1 MLKNLNI
8 WFLSSLLVS
17 LGVLI
22 PIVTVFFSFFEETSN
37 YYQILK
43 DTFLFEY
50 IFNSFI
56 LLICVLALTFIIG
69 TTCAYLVSFY
79 KFPFSNFF
87 KWSLILGFAV
97 PPYIYAYSLTA
108 FFENYGTAFTILIN
122 LFGEGEYNKYI
133 PKFDGLLGA
142 VLSLSFSLFAYVYI
156 LSRASFLYQ
165 SQNLI
170 DLGRSLGFSKF
181 KSLYSL
187 ILPAARP
194 AIVAGLSLVAM
205 ETLAEFGAVDFFSI
219 NTLTT
224 GIYNSWITFDDLAF
238 SNRLSFFLLIFIFAC
253 FIIEN
258 FSRRNAKYH
267 FNSRGGFKHKEK
279 ITLTGKKS
287 FFAFLFCFIIENYSR
302 KKAKYHFN
310 SRGGFKQK
318 EKIKLSGKK
327 SFFAFLFCFIIFFL
341 SFLFPL
347 SQMLYWTIKFPEN
360 LFDIDIISLTLNT
373 IYLVILSSIVLIL
386 FSLLSN
392 YGNRVSRNKIL
403 NFLSTIS
410 ISGYAIPGVILAV
423 AFITFIA
430 WFDDNVVKSL
440 GFLSIKKIF
449 IGSILGL
456 VLVYFVRFYS
466 LAFNGIK
473 SGYEKINISVDES
486 SYLLG
491 YSKKKTFLN
500 IHIPFLRNSLLF
512 VAILISL
519 EIIRELPITLILRP
533 FNFETFA
540 TTAYISASE
549 DLLEAAAVP
558 SLFLILIATLFIMFT
573 SKYILRENER

>member
-1 MLKNLNI
+1 MRINFWYI
-8 WFLSSLLVS
+8 SSFFISIFVI
-17 LGVLI
+17 I
-22 PIVTVFFSFFEETSN
+22 PILTVFSSFFETTSN

-43 DTFLFEY
+43 DTFLLEY
-50 IFNSFI
+50 IFNSI
-56 LLICVLALTFIIG
+56 VLLLCVLILTFLIG
-69 TTCAYLVSFY
+69 TGSAYLVSFY
-79 KFPFSNFF
+79 EFPFSNFF
-87 KWSLILGFAV
+87 KWALILSFAV

-108 FFENYGTAFTILIN
+108 FFENYGTAYSILKN
-122 LFGEGEYNKYI
+122 LFGDGNYNRHI
-133 PKFDGLLGA
+133 PKFDGMIG
-142 VLSLSFSLFAYVYI
+142 VILSLSFSLFAYVYI
-156 LSRASFLYQ
+156 LTRASFLYQ
-165 SQNLI
+165 SQNFI
-170 DLGRSLGFSKF
+170 DLGKNLGFTKF
-181 KSLYSL
+181 KMLYSI

-238 SNRLSFFLLIFIFAC
+238 ANQLSSFLLLFIFAL
-253 FIIEN
+253 FILEN
-258 FSRRNAKYH
+258 LSRNKAKYH
-267 FNSRGGFKHKEK
+267 FNTRGGFRQKQKLK
-279 ITLTGKKS
+279 LNGKKS
-287 FFAFLFCFIIENYSR
+287 LFAFLFCF
-302 KKAKYHFN
+302 
-310 SRGGFKQK
+310 
-318 EKIKLSGKK
+318 LV
-327 SFFAFLFCFIIFFL
+327 FFL

-360 LFDIDIISLTLNT
+360 LFDLQIIDLLSNT
-373 IYLVILSSIVLIL
+373 IYLVVLSSIALIIFAL
-386 FSLLSN
+386 ISN
-392 YGNRVSRNKIL
+392 YGNRVTKNKTL
-403 NFLSTIS
+403 NILSTLS
-410 ISGYAIPGVILAV
+410 ISGYAIPGIILAV

-430 WFDDNVVKSL
+430 WLDESIVKDL
-440 GFLSIKKIF
+440 LPFSIKKIF

-491 YSKKKTFLN
+491 YSKRKTFMN

-512 VAILISL
+512 IFILISL
-519 EIIRELPITLILRP
+519 EIVRELPITLILRP

-558 SLFLILIATLFIMFT
+558 SLFLILIATSFIIVT
-573 SKYILRENER
+573 SKYILRDNNE

>member
-1 MLKNLNI
+1 MRINFWYI
-8 WFLSSLLVS
+8 SSLFISIFVI
-17 LGVLI
+17 I
-22 PIVTVFFSFFEETSN
+22 PILTVFLSFFETTSN
-37 YYQILK
+37 YYEILK

-50 IFNSFI
+50 ISNSII
-56 LLICVLALTFIIG
+56 LLISVLLLTFLIG
-69 TTCAYLVSFY
+69 TGTAYLVSFY
-79 KFPFSNFF
+79 EFPLSNFF
-87 KWSLILGFAV
+87 KWALILSFAV

-108 FFENYGTAFTILIN
+108 FFENYGTAYSILKN
-122 LFGEGEYNKYI
+122 LFGDKNYNLYI
-133 PKFDGLLGA
+133 PKFDGMIG
-142 VLSLSFSLFAYVYI
+142 VILSLSFSLFAYVYI
-156 LSRASFLYQ
+156 LARASFLYQ
-165 SQNLI
+165 SQNFI
-170 DLGRSLGFSKF
+170 DLGKNLGFTNF
-181 KSLYSL
+181 KTLYSI

-238 SNRLSFFLLIFIFAC
+238 ANQLSFFLLLFIFAL
-253 FIIEN
+253 FILEN
-258 FSRRNAKYH
+258 LSRN
-267 FNSRGGFKHKEK
+267 
-279 ITLTGKKS
+279 
-287 FFAFLFCFIIENYSR
+287 
-302 KKAKYHFN
+302 KAKYHFN
-310 SRGGFKQK
+310 AKGGFKQK
-318 EKIKLSGKK
+318 QKLQIKGTK
-327 SFFAFLFCFIIFFL
+327 SIAAFLFCFLVFFL

-360 LFDIDIISLTLNT
+360 LFDLQIINLLSNTL
-373 IYLVILSSIVLIL
+373 YLVILSSFVLIM
-386 FSLLSN
+386 FSLISN
-392 YGNRVSRNKIL
+392 YGNRVTKNKTL
-403 NFLSTIS
+403 NILSTLS

-430 WFDDNVVKSL
+430 WFDESVVKNL
-440 GFLSIKKIF
+440 GLFSIKKIF

-491 YSKKKTFLN
+491 YSKRKTFTN

-512 VAILISL
+512 VCILISL

-558 SLFLILIATLFIMFT
+558 SLFLILIATSFIIIT
-573 SKYILRENER
+573 SKYILRDNNE

>member
-1 MLKNLNI
+1 MRINFWYI
-8 WFLSSLLVS
+8 SSLFISIFVI
-17 LGVLI
+17 I
-22 PIVTVFFSFFEETSN
+22 PILTVFLSFFESTSN
-37 YYQILK
+37 YYGILR

-50 IFNSFI
+50 ISNSII
-56 LLICVLALTFIIG
+56 LLISVLLLTFLIG
-69 TTCAYLVSFY
+69 TGTAYLVSFY
-79 KFPFSNFF
+79 EFPLSNFF
-87 KWSLILGFAV
+87 KWALILSFAV

-108 FFENYGTAFTILIN
+108 FFENYGTVYSILKN
-122 LFGEGEYNKYI
+122 LFGDKNYNLYI
-133 PKFDGLLGA
+133 PKFDGMIG
-142 VLSLSFSLFAYVYI
+142 VILSLSFSLFAYVYI
-156 LSRASFLYQ
+156 LARASFLYQ
-165 SQNLI
+165 SQNFI
-170 DLGRSLGFSKF
+170 DLGKNLGFTNF
-181 KSLYSL
+181 KTLYSI

-238 SNRLSFFLLIFIFAC
+238 ANQLSFFLLLFIFAL
-253 FIIEN
+253 FILEN
-258 FSRRNAKYH
+258 LSRN
-267 FNSRGGFKHKEK
+267 
-279 ITLTGKKS
+279 
-287 FFAFLFCFIIENYSR
+287 
-302 KKAKYHFN
+302 KAKYHFN
-310 SRGGFKQK
+310 SKGGFKQK
-318 EKIKLSGKK
+318 QKLQLKGTK
-327 SFFAFLFCFIIFFL
+327 SIAAFLFCFLVFFL

-360 LFDIDIISLTLNT
+360 LFDLQIINLLSNTL
-373 IYLVILSSIVLIL
+373 YLVILSSFVLIM
-386 FSLLSN
+386 FSLISN
-392 YGNRVSRNKIL
+392 YGNRVTKNKTL
-403 NFLSTIS
+403 NILSTLS

-430 WFDDNVVKSL
+430 WFDESVVKNL
-440 GFLSIKKIF
+440 GLFSIKKIF

-491 YSKKKTFLN
+491 YSKRKTFMN

-512 VAILISL
+512 VCILISL

-558 SLFLILIATLFIMFT
+558 SLFLILIATSFIIIT
-573 SKYILRENER
+573 SKYILRDNNE

>member
-1 MLKNLNI
+1 MFKNLNI

-22 PIVTVFFSFFEETSN
+22 PIITVFFSFFEETSN

-50 IFNSFI
+50 IFNSFS
-56 LLICVLALTFIIG
+56 LLICVLILTFVIG
-69 TTCAYLVSFY
+69 TASAYLVSFY
-79 KFPFSNFF
+79 KFPLSDFF
-87 KWSLILGFAV
+87 KWGLILSFAV

-122 LFGEGEYNKYI
+122 LFGEGQYNKHI

-142 VLSLSFSLFAYVYI
+142 VLSLSFSLYAYVYI

-258 FSRRNAKYH
+258 FSR
-267 FNSRGGFKHKEK
+267 
-279 ITLTGKKS
+279 
-287 FFAFLFCFIIENYSR
+287 

-310 SRGGFKQK
+310 SKGGFKYK
-318 EKIKLSGKK
+318 EKITLSGKK

-341 SFLFPL
+341 GFLFPL

-360 LFDIDIISLTLNT
+360 LFDIDVISLTLNT
-373 IYLVILSSIVLIL
+373 IYLVILSSIVLII
-386 FSLLSN
+386 FSLISN

-430 WFDDNVVKSL
+430 WFDDNVVKAL

-491 YSKKKTFLN
+491 YSKKKTFMN
-500 IHIPFLRNSLLF
+500 IHVPFLRNSLLF
-512 VAILISL
+512 VGILISL

-558 SLFLILIATLFIMFT
+558 SLFLILIATLFIMLT

>member
-1 MLKNLNI
+1 MFKSLNI
-8 WFLSSLLVS
+8 WFISSLLVS
-17 LGVLI
+17 IVVLI
-22 PIVTVFFSFFEETSN
+22 PIITVFSSFFEDTSN

-50 IFNSFI
+50 IFNSLT
-56 LLICVLALTFIIG
+56 LLICVLALTFIFGISA
-69 TTCAYLVSFY
+69 AYLVSFY
-79 KFPFSNFF
+79 TFPLSNFF
-87 KWSLILGFAV
+87 KWAMILSFAV

-108 FFENYGTAFTILIN
+108 FFENYGTLYSILKN
-122 LFGEGEYNKYI
+122 LLGEGNYNQYI

-170 DLGRSLGFSKF
+170 DLGRSLGFSKY
-181 KSLYSL
+181 KSFYSL

-194 AIVAGLSLVAM
+194 AIVTGLSLVAM

-238 SNRLSFFLLIFIFAC
+238 SNRISFFLLVFIFAL
-253 FIIEN
+253 FILEN
-258 FSRRNAKYH
+258 LSRKKARYH
-267 FNSRGGFKHKEK
+267 SNTKGGFKHKEK
-279 ITLTGKKS
+279 S
-287 FFAFLFCFIIENYSR
+287 
-302 KKAKYHFN
+302 
-310 SRGGFKQK
+310 Q
-318 EKIKLSGKK
+318 LSGIKAFYA
-327 SFFAFLFCFIIFFL
+327 FFICFLIFFL

-347 SQMLYWTIKFPEN
+347 GQMLYWTIKFPEN
-360 LFDIDIISLTLNT
+360 FFDLEIISLTLNT
-373 IYLVILSSIVLIL
+373 IYLVFLSSLVLIF
-386 FSLLSN
+386 FSLISN
-392 YGNRVSRNKIL
+392 YGNRVSKNKIL
-403 NFLSTIS
+403 NILSTLS

-430 WFDDNVVKSL
+430 WFDENVIQAL
-440 GFLSIKKIF
+440 GFLSIKKLF
-449 IGSILGL
+449 IGSVLGL

-491 YSKKKTFLN
+491 YSKQKTFTN
-500 IHIPFLRNSLLF
+500 IHVPYLRNSLLF
-512 VAILISL
+512 VVILISL

-549 DLLEAAAVP
+549 DLLEAAAAP
-558 SLFLILIATLFIMFT
+558 SLFLILIATIFIMIT
-573 SKYILRENER
+573 SKYILREK